1 MITITFSIAAI
12 LGMSALGYFTYDWRK
27 KALDFKVKFEA
38 TKDFADKAA
47 VQILKHEAK
56 TAELSTKI
64 VELKNK
70 NISLEATIAKAN
82 GAPKMNA
89 NANKPVQS
97 QITDAVTAANPAK
110 KRRGRKPH
118 NKQQ

>member
-70 NISLEATIAKAN
+70 NVSLEATIAKAA
-82 GAPKMNA
+82 APKMNA
-89 NANKPVQS
+89 NKPVQN
-97 QITDAVTAANPAK
+97 QITDAVTSAPAK
-110 KRRGRKPH
+110 KRRGRKPR
-118 NKQQ
+118 NNQQ